1 MPFLESIGLKTSA
14 PLISGAI
21 GLLGAKSQRDTN
33 RKQIRLAQDQMDFQR
48 EMSNTAYQRAMAD
61 MKKAGINPIMVSKV
75 GGASTPAGAMAQ
87 LKDPSL
93 AGMQA
98 VNSAS
103 VVRQNLANTRML
115 EQEANYYDKKGY
127 PKSVGQQAPLNIF
140 LSEYLHKHPKE
151 KEALMKKLTQFIT
164 TANDPMKMLGGLVD
178 DFGGLKEATPFNW
191 KAFLNND
198 AFRPIITQF
207 ILKALSSYGPAK
219 VIPKRYKDRILRN
232 LGKKGPWD
240 K

>member
-1 MPFLESIGLKTSA
+1 MGFLESIGLKTSA
-14 PLISGAI
+14 PLISGAV

-33 RKQIRLAQDQMDFQR
+33 RKQIGLAQDQMDFQR

-61 MKKAGINPIMVSKV
+61 MKKAGINPIMVSKL

-87 LKDPSL
+87 LKDPSQ

-98 VNSAS
+98 INSAS

-151 KEALMKKLTQFIT
+151 KDMLMKKLTQFIT
-164 TANDPMKMLGGLVD
+164 TANDPTKMLGSLDIGD
-178 DFGGLKEATPFNW
+178 KLKPSKPFDW
-191 KAFLNND
+191 TSFFNND
-198 AFRPIITQF
+198 AFRPIITQL
-207 ILKALSSYGPAK
+207 ILKAFSSVPPLK
-219 VIPKRYKDRILRN
+219 VMPKFYKDKIIRN
-232 LGKKGPWD
+232 LKKKGPWD